1 MNFPIQSF
9 VSRIALIVLFL
20 AAPCGA
26 QEVLTSPVM
35 TRADSL
41 VMAGAIRLEM
51 GDAREAVGLLEEA
64 IERNPELAEAYVD
77 LGTAYAEARVR
88 RKKWKESKRAFQ
100 TALKLNPDMA
110 NAHDG
115 LGVIA
120 FYKEEN
126 PKEAQMHFEAA
137 LALDPGSIKIR
148 HHLGLARLQADN
160 RNLKRAAERA
170 LKQDSTNVAACR
182 VMAEHH
188 AYRDEFDKA
197 IAFYERCFIEAPED
211 EDAVYQLGV
220 IYAITQRFDDLRQM
234 LRVMEDRAFQ
244 RRFLP
249 LVAQVFL
256 SEGDAQQAVAIFTE
270 YIQMLDEDEAD
281 LYRDISLVASMPEQA
296 AYAKVPKAEQNS
308 FLNRFWIRHDL
319 SVVTGG
325 DLRRAEHY
333 RRVWHARTAFS
344 KAVYPWDKRGDV
356 YVRYGEPDYRS
367 ISNKLNSDM
376 PVHVQRIKERMAV
389 DLYGPDAVGE
399 FYTGPVFPV
408 RSNRAF
414 GLNAPSVQDLGLSEE
429 EIRLVFML
437 EDVSA
442 AERTELVRRA
452 ETADGGQGDQ
462 ARMVLDQQE
471 RSGEQGDVSAGDLA
485 ISPSQVRQQRFVE
498 QSMGLFMPVTNM
510 EDASIVPWESW
521 VYTMVAEGLE
531 VTFTDEYFQ
540 GDFDFAPVPTHVPNE
555 LKERY
560 VEVRDLT
567 NFLFNSP
574 DLVVKKMASRIPDFH
589 DFARGAQPLDFW
601 YRTARFRGQDGLT
614 RLEVYFGI
622 SPDSLLGHREGVW
635 VERNAALVNPKID
648 KIYRSERKFFMN
660 NRFLHASV
668 DTVQGWQDLVL
679 DMATLEAPPGS
690 YEFGVRVREPGTQRF
705 QLYKQQVDLEEFT
718 TTDLQLS
725 DVELAWS
732 IGEPDGKDQ
741 MFVKH
746 GLKVMPMSVWAFP
759 KSHPAF
765 LYFEVYNL
773 SLDAFGQ
780 TRYRV
785 TYDIRSKDKN
795 NRGAQI
801 LSGLGHLLGKEED
814 ERRVRVTYDQVGNA
828 GDGIAYVELD
838 LASAGLGEQEVLVTV
853 EDLVGHRLVTKTTT
867 FGIR

>member
-1 MNFPIQSF
+1 M
-9 VSRIALIVLFL
+9 
-20 AAPCGA
+20 AAI
-26 QEVLTSPVM
+26 M
-35 TRADSL
+35 TPADSL
-41 VMAGAIRLEM
+41 VMAGAIRLEI
-51 GDAREAVGLLEEA
+51 GDASHAVDLLKEAV
-64 IERNPELAEAYVD
+64 ERNPGLAEAHAG
-77 LGTAYAEARVR
+77 LGIAYAESRVR
-88 RKKWKESKRAFQ
+88 RKKWKESERAFQ
-100 TALKLNPDMA
+100 TALKLNPGMA
-110 NAHDG
+110 SAHDG

-120 FYKEEN
+120 LYGEEN
-126 PKEAQMHFEAA
+126 PKEARIHFEAA
-137 LALDPGSIKIR
+137 LALDPGSSKIR
-148 HHLGLARLQADN
+148 FHLGLADLQADD

-170 LKQDSTNVAACR
+170 LNKDSTDVAACR

-188 AYRDEFDKA
+188 ANRDEFDKA
-197 IAFYERCFIEAPED
+197 IAFYERCFLEAPED
-211 EDAVYQLGV
+211 EDAAYQLGV
-220 IYAITQRFDDLRQM
+220 IYAVTQRFDELRQM
-234 LRVMEDRAFQ
+234 LRAMEDRAFH

-256 SEGDAQQAVAIFTE
+256 SEGDARQAVAVFTE
-270 YIQMLDEDEAD
+270 YIQMLDKPEAA
-281 LYRDISLVASMPEQA
+281 LYGDISLVASLPEQA
-296 AYAKVPKAEQNS
+296 AYARTPKAEQNS

-333 RRVWHARTAFS
+333 RRVWHSRASFS
-344 KAVYPWDKRGDV
+344 MSAYPWDKRGDV

-367 ISNKLNSDM
+367 TSDKLNADI
-376 PVHVQRIKERMAV
+376 PANAQRIKERMAV

-399 FYTGPVFPV
+399 VYTGPVFPV

-414 GLNAPSVQDLGLSEE
+414 GLSPPSVQDLGLSEE

-437 EDVSA
+437 EDVSVSERNELITR
-442 AERTELVRRA
+442 AER
-452 ETADGGQGDQ
+452 ADGGQGDQ

-471 RSGEQGDVSAGDLA
+471 RSGEQTDEGGGDLA

-498 QSMGLFMPVTNM
+498 QSMGLFMPVTSM

-540 GDFDFAPVPTHVPNE
+540 GNFDFAPVPTHVPNE

-560 VEVRDLT
+560 VAVRDLT
-567 NFLFNSP
+567 DFLFNAP

-614 RLEVYFGI
+614 RLEVYFGL
-622 SPDSLLGHREGVW
+622 SPDSLLGHRAGVW
-635 VERNAALVNPKID
+635 IERNAALVNPELD
-648 KIYRSERKFFMN
+648 KVYSSERKFYMN
-660 NRFLHASV
+660 DRFLKASI

-679 DMATLEAPPGS
+679 DMATLEAPAGS
-690 YEFGVRVREPGTQRF
+690 YEFAVRIREPGTRRF

-718 TTDLQLS
+718 STKLQIS
-725 DVELAWS
+725 DVQLAWS

-741 MFVKH
+741 MFVKR

-773 SLDAFGQ
+773 TLDEFGQ
-780 TRYRV
+780 SRYRV
-785 TYDIRSKDKN
+785 TYDIRSKDEDNK
-795 NRGAQI
+795 GAQI
-801 LSGLGHLLGKEED
+801 LSGLGNLLGKEED
-814 ERRVRVTYDQVGNA
+814 ERRVRVTYDQVGNE
-828 GDGIAYVELD
+828 GDGIGYVGLD
-838 LASAGLGEQEVLVTV
+838 LASAGLGEQEVVVTV
-853 EDLVGHRLVTKTTT
+853 EDLVGRSLATKTTT